1 MPTKPAYSLLLPTV
15 IESRLGPLVDRFLPA
30 RADPETARRA
40 QLFIFFSALGGIFGA
55 VFAVFYFAIG
65 HFWGGGIVTVCTLTM
80 LSAPW
85 LVRARGLAVTGN
97 LYALTLVS
105 GFGALAAL
113 EGGLHGHAV
122 AWLAVLPLSA
132 TILVGQRTGFLWC
145 GACLVLVGG
154 FCALDYLGRTP
165 APFYPARWETTVTA
179 AGYLSLTLFM
189 SLVGLLFERGRRGA
203 LYQLHTALG
212 SLSAAK
218 EEAER
223 ANAAKSEFLSRMSH
237 ELRTPLNSILG
248 FGQLLEF
255 SNLGEQD
262 ALAVS
267 HLLKGGRHL
276 LALVD
281 EVLDLTR
288 VEAGELRLSLV
299 ATDAKQLAHECIDLM
314 SRTAHNHAVRCI
326 VDEDAASWPPVRADK
341 GRLRQILLN
350 LLSNAI
356 KYNRQ
361 GGEVLLG
368 GKLMP
373 DGRVR
378 ISVRDTG
385 LGVTP
390 EGMERLFVPF
400 ERLNHADGEIEGTG
414 LGLVVARRVA
424 EAMGGSLDAESRV
437 GEGSTFWV
445 ELAVASGQPANTNDM
460 PVDAPAD
467 VPGDSFSA
475 TLLYIEDNASNQQ
488 VVQMLCAS
496 RRPHWQ
502 VLSAADGQTGMQ
514 QAKQTLPN
522 VILLDLHLPDQH
534 GETVLAEL
542 RREPN
547 TRSIPVVIL
556 SADAT
561 ASSRD
566 RLLAAGANDY
576 ISKPY
581 ATETLF
587 ERLDRI
593 LLAPGQRS
601 SGNGQDRS

>member
-1 MPTKPAYSLLLPTV
+1 MPTKPEHSLLLPAM
-15 IESRLGPLVDRFLPA
+15 IESRLGPLVDRFCPA
-30 RADPETARRA
+30 QADPETARRA
-40 QLFIFFSALGGIFGA
+40 QLFIFFSALGGVFGA
-55 VFAVFYFAIG
+55 VFAAFYFAIG
-65 HFWGGGIVTVCTLTM
+65 HLWGGGIVTVCTLTM

-85 LVRARGLAVTGN
+85 LVRARGLTVAGN

-105 GFGALAAL
+105 GFGGLAAL

-132 TILVGQRTGFLWC
+132 TILVDQRTGFLWC

-154 FCALDYLGRTP
+154 FCALAYTGRSP
-165 APFYPARWETTVTA
+165 APFYPLRWETTVTA

-203 LYQLHTALG
+203 LSQLHAALD
-212 SLSAAK
+212 SLTAAK

-223 ANAAKSEFLSRMSH
+223 ANHAKSEFLSRMSH
-237 ELRTPLNSILG
+237 ELRTPLNAILG

-255 SNLGEQD
+255 SDLGEED
-262 ALAVS
+262 ALAVNN
-267 HLLKGGRHL
+267 LLKGGRHL

-281 EVLDLTR
+281 DVLDLTR
-288 VEAGELRLSLV
+288 VEAGDLRLSLV
-299 ATDAKQLAHECIDLM
+299 AVDARQVAHECVDLM
-314 SRTAHNHAVRCI
+314 SRTAQARAIRCT
-326 VDEDAASWPPVRADK
+326 VAEGAAAWPLVRADK
-341 GRLRQILLN
+341 ERLRQVLLN

-368 GKLMP
+368 NEQTPG
-373 DGRVR
+373 GRVR
-378 ISVRDTG
+378 ISVQDTG
-385 LGVTP
+385 PGISP
-390 EGMERLFVPF
+390 EGMARLFVPF
-400 ERLNHADGEIEGTG
+400 ERLDHADGEIEGTG

-424 EAMGGSLDAESRV
+424 EAMGGFLAGESKV
-437 GEGSTFWV
+437 GGGSTFWI
-445 ELAVASGQPANTNDM
+445 ELAAAGDQPANTNDL
-460 PVDAPAD
+460 PAGTPANVLD
-467 VPGDSFSA
+467 RQASA

-502 VLSAADGQTGMQ
+502 VSAAADGRTGLE
-514 QAKQTLPN
+514 QAKQTLPD

-534 GETVLAEL
+534 GEAVLAEL
-542 RREPN
+542 RRESS

-561 ASSRD
+561 AHSRD

-576 ISKPY
+576 VSKPY
-581 ATETLF
+581 AVETLF
-587 ERLDRI
+587 SHLDRI
-593 LLAPGQRS
+593 LLAPRQKSFG
-601 SGNGQDRS
+601 